1 MDWIITIGSVAGTS
15 STLPSIFTI
24 PSRAEIP
31 RINAIAAA
39 APVPVSELADGD
51 DGVDGE
57 GV

>member
-1 MDWIITIGSVAGTS
+1 LDNNNWFSCWDLFHT
-15 STLPSIFTI
+15 SIFTI

-31 RINAIAAA
+31 RINAIATA